1 MTSFVPFGGKS
12 DSLRVTA
19 LTGRVVAA
27 TVLGVLFAAK
37 TYKTHW
43 HARSGDPAS
52 ATNEKP
58 HANGPA
64 GEKVSKNKKE

>member
-1 MTSFVPFGGKS
+1 MTSFAPFGGKS

-27 TVLGVLFAAK
+27 TVLGFLFAAK
-37 TYKTHW
+37 AYKTHW
-43 HARSGDPAS
+43 RARSGDPTS
-52 ATNEKP
+52 AKNEKP